1 MSSRQPQFGPMSINP
16 QFTGE
21 QLSRIR
27 AQAAVLPRPRLVI
40 TDQIPPAGSIVP
52 RGTVVQ
58 VVLTDVNNLT
68 LDVLQP
74 DVPDA
79 LKGVKVADA
88 ARVVEANPTLK
99 QVVASN
105 ATIDGAAVAQQLNT
119 GGVGVFKSPVLA
131 ADAVKAINALRTFS
145 R

>member
-1 MSSRQPQFGPMSINP
+1 MSSRQPNIMQFNP
-16 QFTGE
+16 QFNVD

-52 RGTVVQ
+52 KGTVVQ

-68 LDVLQP
+68 LEVLQP

-79 LKGVKVADA
+79 LKGVRVADA
-88 ARVVEANPTLK
+88 VRVVDANPALK
-99 QVVASN
+99 AAVASN
-105 ATIDGAAVAQQLNT
+105 ATIDAAAVAQQLNT
-119 GGVGVFKSPVLA
+119 SGTGVFKSPLQA
-131 ADAVKAINALRTFS
+131 AEAVKAINHFRTII

>member
-1 MSSRQPQFGPMSINP
+1 MSSRQPQFTATNA
-16 QFTGE
+16 FTTE
-21 QLSRIR
+21 QLGRIR
-27 AQAAVLPRPRLVI
+27 TQAAILPRPRLVI

-68 LDVLQP
+68 LEILQP
-74 DVPDA
+74 DVPDV
-79 LKGVKVADA
+79 LKGVRVADA

-99 QVVASN
+99 AAVASN
-105 ATIDGAAVAQQLNT
+105 ATIDGATAAQHLNT
-119 GGVGVFKSPVLA
+119 AGTGVFKSQVQA
-131 ADAVKAINALRTFS
+131 ADAVKAINTFRTFI

>member
-1 MSSRQPQFGPMSINP
+1 MSSRQPTAFAAASA
-16 QFTGE
+16 FTPE
-21 QLSRIR
+21 QLGRIR
-27 AQAAVLPRPRLVI
+27 NQAAILPRPRLVI

-52 RGTVVQ
+52 KGTVVQ

-68 LDVLQP
+68 LEILQP

-79 LKGVKVADA
+79 IKGVRVADA

-99 QVVASN
+99 AAVASN
-105 ATIDGAAVAQQLNT
+105 ATIDAASVAQHLNT
-119 GGVGVFKSPVLA
+119 SGTGVFKSPIQA
-131 ADAVKAINALRTFS
+131 AEAVKAINTFRTFI